1 MNVPQKVKS
10 GGGEAEAEERKC
22 VIAGQVERENTKHDP
37 MEEVVESEC
46 FQAEKQLQTAPKAKT
61 KTTIPRPT
69 GKQHKNPNAR
79 TQNPNA

>member
-1 MNVPQKVKS
+1 M
-10 GGGEAEAEERKC
+10 GEEEAEERKG
-22 VIAGQVERENTKHDP
+22 VVAGQVEQENTNHGP
-37 MEEVVESEC
+37 MEEVVEFEC
-46 FQAEKQLQTAPKAKT
+46 LQAGKQLRAAPKA